1 MLSQDLRHWQARI
14 VSLVMLGH
22 FQEVRR
28 RRKRPQPRVER
39 SGERSGTLGT
49 DTNTPI
55 CNFGDDSIQAKQI
68 FRFTL
73 G

>member
-49 DTNTPI
+49 DMNRRPALKERQTFVYRLARMQTI
-55 CNFGDDSIQAKQI
+55 
-68 FRFTL
+68 
-73 G
+73 